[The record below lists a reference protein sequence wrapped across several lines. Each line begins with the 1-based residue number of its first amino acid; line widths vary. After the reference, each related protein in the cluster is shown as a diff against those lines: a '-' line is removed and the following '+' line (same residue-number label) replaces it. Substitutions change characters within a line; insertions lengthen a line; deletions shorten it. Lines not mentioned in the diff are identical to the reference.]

1 MTEAEIRLYRFLVQ
15 MGRLTKE
22 EFKNIT
28 GQDYDALG

>member
-1 MTEAEIRLYRFLVQ
+1 MTEAEIRLYRFLVE

-28 GQDYDALG
+28 GQDYDA

>member
-28 GQDYDALG
+28 GQDYDAFG